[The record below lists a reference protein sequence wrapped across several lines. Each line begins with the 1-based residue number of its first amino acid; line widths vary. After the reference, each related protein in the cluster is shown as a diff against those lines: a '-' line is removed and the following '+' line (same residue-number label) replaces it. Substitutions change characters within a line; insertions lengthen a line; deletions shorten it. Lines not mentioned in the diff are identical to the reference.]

1 MKVGSREG
9 ALAMRQTEMFVDA
22 MRRAG
27 YDGDLEI
34 VGIKSLGDIDL
45 TSSLDK
51 MSVVG
56 AFVRELDAAIK
67 SRAID
72 VSVNSLK
79 DVPIDMEDGLTIGAV
94 MRRDPVEDVMLPY
107 SIDSLPKGAKV
118 GTSSIRRISLI
129 KEARPDVECVPMRGN
144 IHTRMEKLDRG
155 DCDALVL
162 AKAGLHRMGIDREA
176 HPLDPSFF
184 IPAPAQGA
192 VAIECRSDDE
202 EALRLLSAIDDKVTR
217 ECVTIER
224 SIMRALK
231 AGCSSPVGIHVRKMV
246 SGFDVN
252 AVSYA
257 FTEKPMRVRER
268 IPHEY
273 SESDIEG
280 IASKLKGGR
289 E

>member
-1 MKVGSREG
+1 MKVGSRES

-22 MRRAG
+22 MRKAG
-27 YDGDLEI
+27 YEGDLDVI
-34 VGIKSLGDIDL
+34 GIKSLGDIDL

-67 SRAID
+67 SKAID
-72 VSVNSLK
+72 ISVNSLK

-107 SIDSLPKGAKV
+107 SIDTLPQGAKV

-162 AKAGLHRMGIDREA
+162 AKAGLYRMGIDREA
-176 HPLDPSFF
+176 HSLDPIFF

-192 VAIECRSDDE
+192 VAI
-202 EALRLLSAIDDKVTR
+202 
-217 ECVTIER
+217 
-224 SIMRALK
+224 
-231 AGCSSPVGIHVRKMV
+231 
-246 SGFDVN
+246 
-252 AVSYA
+252 
-257 FTEKPMRVRER
+257 
-268 IPHEY
+268 
-273 SESDIEG
+273 
-280 IASKLKGGR
+280 
-289 E
+289 